1 MIIDVLVSAFG
12 YLVSLGLFM
21 VFLWKNEGIVVGDK
35 SAHLPTLHFA
45 QLGYCVAFIAV
56 MNSVSIL
63 QNLESIIRNFKFVAL
78 VLSIGS
84 FYLMIEY
91 STKVH
96 PYLLADNR
104 HVVFYVWNKVLQH
117 KNIQYLAVLIY
128 AISFLALK
136 HLFGGNGVKLAALVV
151 ITGIN
156 CVPQLLLE
164 FRYFILPLV
173 FYQMEAKLNVSLTV
187 GCNLVVS
194 GIMLAIFM
202 MKDVYWSD
210 IRAKQMIIW

>member
-12 YLVSLGLFM
+12 YLFSLGLFM

-35 SAHLPTLHFA
+35 SAHLATSHFA

-56 MNSVSIL
+56 MNSCSIL
-63 QNLESIIRNFKFVAL
+63 QNLEAIIRNFKFFALILSVA
-78 VLSIGS
+78 S

-117 KNIQYLAVLIY
+117 RHFQYLAVPIY
-128 AISFLALK
+128 AVSFLALK
-136 HLFGGNGVKLAALVV
+136 HLFQGNGVKLAALVV

-164 FRYFILPLV
+164 FRYFILPLI
-173 FYQMEAKLNVSLTV
+173 FYQLEARVNVSLTV
-187 GCNLVVS
+187 GFNLVVS
-194 GIMLAIFM
+194 GVMLAIFM